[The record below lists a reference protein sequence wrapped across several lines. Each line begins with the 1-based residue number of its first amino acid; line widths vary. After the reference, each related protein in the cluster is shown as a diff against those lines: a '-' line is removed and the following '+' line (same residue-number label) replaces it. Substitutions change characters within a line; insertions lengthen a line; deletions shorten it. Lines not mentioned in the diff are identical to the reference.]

1 MLVHIN
7 RDEFKCL
14 AKQATLA
21 VPKKSTIKELS
32 GIHIEA
38 DARRSMLTL
47 TATNLEIAIRTSM
60 GAVVERS
67 GSVVLNAKVLAAIT
81 SQLTEETLDMELM
94 DSGQISIHAGATGYC
109 LNVLSGDKYPMP
121 ELPFPDDTVSVSG
134 LWSLVRQTAFV
145 AMEEADKAPIM
156 SCIKLA
162 LGPDGLKGISTNG
175 YCIMEAWGDKDCK
188 GRSELL
194 IPARSLAV
202 LAALSKDSDVYEM
215 GLAGKSVVFWNGTML
230 FSARLMEGSYPNT
243 GMFFDKFQ
251 AKYTVNLAAEELT
264 AAVASVS
271 VVAAD
276 NPRMELCFGEHEI
289 LVSTETDQGRA
300 AIPVKALVLNAPGAP
315 FYYNPKILL
324 KYLKLLHGSVTL
336 DFDVGG
342 LLAVCG
348 GPMQYIQ
355 SPLRPPKPAAQPEK
369 TAQHK
374 KSTQPQKATRPKK
387 TASPKKAA

>member
-14 AKQATLA
+14 AKQAALA
-21 VPKKSTIKELS
+21 VPKKSIIKELS

-38 DARRSMLTL
+38 NARRSMLTL

-121 ELPFPDDTVSVSG
+121 ELPFPDYTVSVSG

-175 YCIMEAWGDKDCK
+175 YCIMEARGDKDCK
-188 GRSELL
+188 GQSELL
-194 IPARSLAV
+194 VPARSLAV

>member
-7 RDEFKCL
+7 RDEFKRL
-14 AKQATLA
+14 AKQAALA
-21 VPKKSTIKELS
+21 VPKKPTIKELS
-32 GIHIEA
+32 GVHIEA

-81 SQLTEETLDMELM
+81 AKLTEETLDMELM
-94 DSGQISIHAGATGYC
+94 DSGQLSIRAGTTGYC
-109 LNVLSGDKYPMP
+109 LNVLLGDKYPMP

-145 AMEEADKAPIM
+145 AMEEEDKAPLM

-162 LGPDGLKGISTNG
+162 LGLDGLKGISTNG
-175 YCIMEAWGDKDCK
+175 YCIMEARGDKDCK
-188 GRSELL
+188 GQSDMLF
-194 IPARSLAV
+194 PARSLAV

-243 GMFFDKFQ
+243 GVFFDKFQ

-264 AAVASVS
+264 AAVVSVS

-289 LVSTETDQGRA
+289 RVSAETDKGRA
-300 AIPVKALVLNAPGAP
+300 AIPVKALVLSAPDAP

-336 DFDVGG
+336 DFDAGG
-342 LLAVCG
+342 LLAVRG

-355 SPLRPPKPAAQPEK
+355 SPLRPPKPAVQPEK
-369 TAQHK
+369 AVQPKKTAQPK
-374 KSTQPQKATRPKK
+374 KATRPKK
-387 TASPKKAA
+387 AASPKKAA

>member
-14 AKQATLA
+14 AKQAALA
-21 VPKKSTIKELS
+21 VPKKSIIKELS

-38 DARRSMLTL
+38 NARRSMLTL

-175 YCIMEAWGDKDCK
+175 YCIMEARGDKDCK
-188 GRSELL
+188 GQSELL
-194 IPARSLAV
+194 VPARSLAV

-276 NPRMELCFGEHEI
+276 NPRMELCFGEHGLQLRTMLWYGIDIPHEM
-289 LVSTETDQGRA
+289 LEPTAGR
-300 AIPVKALVLNAPGAP
+300 
-315 FYYNPKILL
+315 
-324 KYLKLLHGSVTL
+324 
-336 DFDVGG
+336 
-342 LLAVCG
+342 
-348 GPMQYIQ
+348 
-355 SPLRPPKPAAQPEK
+355 LRIWQ
-369 TAQHK
+369 
-374 KSTQPQKATRPKK
+374 R
-387 TASPKKAA
+387 

>member
-1 MLVHIN
+1 MLIHAN
-7 RDEFKCL
+7 RDEL
-14 AKQATLA
+14 LRLTKQAALA
-21 VPKKSTIKELS
+21 VPKSTELPQLR
-32 GIHIEA
+32 GIHMEA
-38 DARRSMLTL
+38 DAQRSMLTL
-47 TATNLEIAIRTSM
+47 TATNQEIAIQTSM
-60 GAVVERS
+60 SAVVEET
-67 GSVVLNAKVLAAIT
+67 GSMVIDAELMPSILA
-81 SQLTEETLDMELM
+81 LLPEENLDMELE
-94 DSGQISIHAGATGYC
+94 DNNQLTVSSGATRYH
-109 LNVLSGDKYPMP
+109 LSVSSGEKYPMP

-145 AMEEADKAPIM
+145 AMEEEDKAPLM

-162 LGPDGLKGISTNG
+162 LGLDGLKGISTNG
-175 YCIMEAWGDKDCK
+175 YCIMEARGDKDCK
-188 GRSELL
+188 GQSELL
-194 IPARSLAV
+194 VPARSLAV

-243 GMFFDKFQ
+243 GVFFDKFQ

-264 AAVASVS
+264 AAVVSVS

-289 LVSTETDQGRA
+289 RVSAETDKGRA
-300 AIPVKALVLNAPGAP
+300 AIPVKALVLSAPDAP

-336 DFDVGG
+336 DFDAGG
-342 LLAVCG
+342 LLAVRG

-355 SPLRPPKPAAQPEK
+355 SPLRPPKPAVQPEK
-369 TAQHK
+369 AVQPKKTAQPK
-374 KSTQPQKATRPKK
+374 KATRPKK
-387 TASPKKAA
+387 AASPKKAA